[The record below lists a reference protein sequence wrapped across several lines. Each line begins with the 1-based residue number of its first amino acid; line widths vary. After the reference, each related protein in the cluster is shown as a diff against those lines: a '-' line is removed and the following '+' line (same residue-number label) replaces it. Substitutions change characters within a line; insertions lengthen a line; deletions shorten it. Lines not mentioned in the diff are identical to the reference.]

1 MASSPIDSAKL
12 EELRALYP
20 DPRELSN
27 LFSCFFRELPRRLA
41 TLHAGLDRD
50 TPELAETA
58 AHALTGSSACLGAW
72 EVRDLASRVEGL
84 SRSRKMAKARE
95 LAPSLEQK
103 LVNLEKGLRQA
114 GLLQE

>member
-1 MASSPIDSAKL
+1 MAPSPIDSAKL

-72 EVRDLASRVEGL
+72 EVRDLASQVEGL

-95 LAPSLEQK
+95 LAPYLEQK
-103 LVNLEKGLRQA
+103 LANLEKGLRRV